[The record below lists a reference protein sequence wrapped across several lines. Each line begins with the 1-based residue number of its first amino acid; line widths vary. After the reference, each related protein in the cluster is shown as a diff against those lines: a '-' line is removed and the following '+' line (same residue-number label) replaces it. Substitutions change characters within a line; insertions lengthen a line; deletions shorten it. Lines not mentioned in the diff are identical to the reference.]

1 MMQIKGTA
9 VKATAEYVKAKFP
22 GRFKEW
28 MDTMPA
34 KSGNILRQS
43 IYATN
48 WYPLTDSVI
57 VPTAHLGKMFFNNET
72 EGAREVGKYSA
83 ELSLN
88 GIYKIFVR
96 ISSPSFV
103 LSRATSVFA
112 TYYSPGEIKIVES
125 SSTHAVLRF
134 LEFEKQD
141 SLILHRIAG
150 WVEGTLAVV
159 QKGTVQTQIEITD
172 QPGGKILGNIK
183 VTWK

>member
-9 VKATAEYVKAKFP
+9 VKATPEFVKAKFP

-34 KSGNILRQS
+34 KSGNLLRQS

-57 VPTAHLGKMFFNNET
+57 IPTAHLGKMFFKSEI
-72 EGAREVGKYSA
+72 EGAKEVGRYSA

-103 LSRATSVFA
+103 LSRATSVFS

-125 SSTHAVLRF
+125 SSSHAVLRF
-134 LEFEKQD
+134 MDFEKQD

-159 QKGTVQTQIEITD
+159 QKGTVQTQVEIND
-172 QPGGKILGNIK
+172 VQGGKILGN
-183 VTWK
+183 VRVSWK